1 MTGIEAMLI
10 MGKPV
15 VGPASKQAW
24 KLWNNSRHLFLK
36 ELEKGVSKTN
46 IRLARAE
53 RRGLTRAYYEDGDF
67 REALLASTDAP
78 SEGLVAALTAL
89 LTSKP
94 RSEAQVLDY
103 ADAFRANFLL
113 LDDQPLRIV
122 VQVAQSLRGDLHEV
136 RDTTDHIKATTEQS
150 LVLIRAM
157 AGAPAAAQAEI
168 KTRQDYRHYLN
179 IALRDQ
185 PGTVRATI
193 RASTGDSVGPASKV
207 LPQALSDWPFLAVV
221 AKGGA
226 GKTTQLRALALSVL
240 AQGDE
245 VIYLNLKNLTDDARR
260 RAKEQTLDLPSL
272 VQLSAKAVSVSTSL
286 DLLIPLALQS
296 QQRVVWM
303 LDGLNE
309 LTRDVAET
317 VLGIVQAAVQPTH
330 ALVVSD
336 REARSYKNDQWR
348 IVTLQEI
355 EPSEAAEVLDARF
368 GTGVW
373 ESLSDK
379 RQEVLRLPFF
389 LNLALQATQLSEADS
404 ASGAIGA
411 FLEEVAGL
419 TEPERNQVSEL
430 VMTVY
435 QGRGT
440 GVVTPEQVATV
451 GLGTVEKLLLSGTL
465 LAADGNFEFR
475 HQLLMDYFVA
485 CALSVDLSRWSADTF
500 DAVSLDA
507 NSLDALLFV
516 TDMLND
522 LALVDQ
528 YLTELHDWNWNA
540 TTKCLAALGK
550 THAEHISDGIVLALW
565 AMVAAKQFDSVVG
578 SSQRAHTRT
587 KELDEVFS
595 AQFVL
600 RLADATSMIEVVDRL
615 SPIVSVLGPQGGWFA
630 PWHASFKG
638 ELDTPSLIAR
648 TYNSNP
654 LLGWA
659 AANALRR
666 RILTQEEQQ
675 SLRAMYEAALVQSD
689 PLGRSVR
696 WRAIHAMAE
705 TGSADNVFVMLT
717 ALDSDAYSWVKYG
730 AVRGL
735 VEIAARGDAIQ
746 RAEIL
751 EALTHRLTD
760 IPNEPVTQLFWA
772 AQHADAPPDWPGAVR
787 PLLLDACRLADGL
800 EQDRLNAKYGE
811 FEAWAAAR

>member
-94 RSEAQVLDY
+94 RSEAQVLD
-103 ADAFRANFLL
+103 FLL

-226 GKTTQLRALALSVL
+226 GKTTHFRALALSVL

-475 HQLLMDYFVA
+475 HQLLMWTCPA
-485 CALSVDLSRWSADTF
+485 GAPIPST
-500 DAVSLDA
+500 
-507 NSLDALLFV
+507 
-516 TDMLND
+516 
-522 LALVDQ
+522 Q
-528 YLTELHDWNWNA
+528 
-540 TTKCLAALGK
+540 
-550 THAEHISDGIVLALW
+550 
-565 AMVAAKQFDSVVG
+565 
-578 SSQRAHTRT
+578 
-587 KELDEVFS
+587 
-595 AQFVL
+595 
-600 RLADATSMIEVVDRL
+600 
-615 SPIVSVLGPQGGWFA
+615 SPLMP
-630 PWHASFKG
+630 
-638 ELDTPSLIAR
+638 
-648 TYNSNP
+648 
-654 LLGWA
+654 
-659 AANALRR
+659 
-666 RILTQEEQQ
+666 
-675 SLRAMYEAALVQSD
+675 
-689 PLGRSVR
+689 
-696 WRAIHAMAE
+696 
-705 TGSADNVFVMLT
+705 T
-717 ALDSDAYSWVKYG
+717 ALM
-730 AVRGL
+730 
-735 VEIAARGDAIQ
+735 
-746 RAEIL
+746 
-751 EALTHRLTD
+751 
-760 IPNEPVTQLFWA
+760 LFSS
-772 AQHADAPPDWPGAVR
+772 
-787 PLLLDACRLADGL
+787 
-800 EQDRLNAKYGE
+800 
-811 FEAWAAAR
+811 